1 MFKNN
6 SLNPPLRLLAGTALF
21 LLLGGCDELPFGY
34 TTIKEITAAPATFEG
49 KEVKLK
55 GNARGVTKLPMLDVK
70 TYTLQDEAGEI
81 SVTTRGTLPA
91 ENEQVALRGTVKSAA
106 IIGGHSLGLRI
117 EEIRR
122 F

>member
-1 MFKNN
+1 MTV
-6 SLNPPLRLLAGTALF
+6 LV
-21 LLLGGCDELPFGY
+21 LLLGGCDWLPFGY
-34 TTIKEITAAPATFEG
+34 TTIKEITAAPANYEG

-55 GNARGVTKLPMLDVK
+55 GNARGVTKLPMLDLK
-70 TYTLQDEAGEI
+70 TYTLHDEAGEI

-91 ENEQVALRGTVKSAA
+91 ENEQVALRGTVKSAV
-106 IIGGHSLGLRI
+106 IIGGRSLGLRI